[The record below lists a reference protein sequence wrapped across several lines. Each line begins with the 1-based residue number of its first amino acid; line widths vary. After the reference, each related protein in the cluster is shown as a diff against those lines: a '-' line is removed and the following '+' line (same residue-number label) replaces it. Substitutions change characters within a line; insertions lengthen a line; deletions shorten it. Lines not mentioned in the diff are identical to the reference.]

1 MSTDVDVKLL
11 GPLDVQVAGDQVQ
24 FEGSKQRALFTV
36 LALQAP
42 EPVPVDALVEALWA
56 DRPPGDGVQALQKQV
71 SRLRHRLGPDAPL
84 QRSAAGYTLGI
95 ERDAV
100 DARRFEELL
109 RRARVALGED
119 RPGAARADLEAALAL
134 WRGPALADHRFEQF
148 AQLEIAR
155 LEELRM
161 EAIEERMAAE
171 LAGGGHG
178 DLAGELSSLVAVHP
192 LRERLRGHL
201 MLALYRSGRQAEAL
215 EVMREGRRM
224 LVDELGIEPGPEL
237 RRLEQMILA
246 HDPELAAAPEPVA
259 PAAPAAPVA
268 PAALPAPTGPLIGRD
283 GELAEITDVLVRRQ
297 TRLLTL
303 VGPGGVGKTR
313 LAIEAGRDV
322 AERFGGRAVHVDLE
336 GVEDAGL
343 LASEAAAALGAV
355 AATGEELA
363 EQLAHSGGRALVV
376 LDGFERFLDD
386 AGEVA
391 RLLGAVP
398 SLTVLAT
405 SRAALRLGGEQVY
418 SVHPLAPPNAAA
430 LFVARAGAA
439 RAGWVPAGEDRAVI
453 DEICERLDGLPL
465 AIELAADRVRL
476 LPPRALLARLEH
488 RLDVLTASGG
498 DRPARHRSLR
508 ATLEWSWDVLDER
521 ERRLLCDL
529 TVFEGGASLEAA
541 AAVHGED
548 VDDAV
553 SALLDKGSL
562 LRVDQPEIE
571 PRLAML
577 DTVREFAAE
586 HSSDGAE
593 AELRHARYFVGFC
606 ERRALEASRSHRRD
620 SLEQLALE
628 RANIRLAYE
637 RLARAGAADEA
648 LRVAIGFASALPWDA
663 HVQEVRG
670 WLTLASET
678 PALRA
683 TALYWDGR
691 LAISQA
697 RFAEAEARLREALA
711 TAREAGEPALEAA
724 VLTALARW
732 ATLTAAAGVA
742 ELGHAALAAARA
754 TGDLR
759 LVADALLSVAGSC
772 ERAVEWDRAAALATE
787 ALGRYRELGDPY
799 GAAAALAE
807 LGWYDLVNGAGEQA
821 EAYFDQAAELRRRH
835 GDDRRLVEPVIDGA
849 WLALV
854 HGDSGL
860 AQSRFLDG
868 LELARQVDDRYL
880 VGEALAGLSAVAGT
894 EARWTDCAQLAGAS
908 ALVHEQIGAPPWE
921 SVAMLLRRETAGAQA
936 ALGPAYDEWV
946 RRGRALPADDVLRQ
960 TLDAPIES

>member
-1 MSTDVDVKLL
+1 MSADVDVKLL
-11 GPLDVQVAGDQVQ
+11 GPLDVQVAGDHVQ

-42 EPVPVDALVEALWA
+42 EPVGVDALVEALWA

-71 SRLRHRLGPDAPL
+71 SRLRHRLGPQAPL

-95 ERDAV
+95 ERGAV

-109 RRARVALGED
+109 RRARVALAED
-119 RPGAARADLEAALAL
+119 RPQSARADLEAALAL

-161 EAIEERMAAE
+161 EAIEERVAAE
-171 LAGGGHG
+171 LAGGGDA
-178 DLAGELSSLVAVHP
+178 DLAGELRALVAEHP

-201 MLALYRSGRQAEAL
+201 MVALYRSGRQAEAL
-215 EVMREGRRM
+215 EVMREGRRL

-246 HDPELAAAPEPVA
+246 HDPGLTAGRTPP
-259 PAAPAAPVA
+259 PAAPAP
-268 PAALPAPTGPLIGRD
+268 PATLPAPTGALIGRD
-283 GELAEITDVLVRRQ
+283 GELGEITELLVRPQ

-313 LAIEAGRDV
+313 LALEAGRQV
-322 AERFGGRAVHVDLE
+322 AERIVARAVLVDLE
-336 GVEDAGL
+336 GVEDASL

-363 EQLAHSGGRALVV
+363 EQLAHAGGRALLV

-386 AGEVA
+386 AAEVA
-391 RLLGAVP
+391 RLLGAAP

-405 SRAALRLGGEQVY
+405 SRAALRLIGEQVY
-418 SVHPLAPPNAAA
+418 FVHPLAPPNAAA
-430 LFVARAGAA
+430 LFAARAGAA
-439 RAGWVPAGEDRAVI
+439 RAGWMPAEHDREVI
-453 DEICERLDGLPL
+453 DEICARLDGLPL

-476 LPPRALLARLEH
+476 LSPRALLARLER

-508 ATLEWSWDVLDER
+508 ATLEWSWEVLDER

-529 TVFEGGASLEAA
+529 TVFEGGASLDAA

-548 VDDAV
+548 VDDVV
-553 SALLDKGSL
+553 SSVLDKGSL

-586 HSSDGAE
+586 HAGDGAE

-606 ERRALEASRSHRRD
+606 EQLAKEASRSHRRD
-620 SLEQLALE
+620 SLERLALE

-648 LRVAIGFASALPWDA
+648 LRVAIGFAEALPWDA
-663 HVQEVRG
+663 HTQEVRG
-670 WLTLASET
+670 WLTLATDT

-697 RFAEAEARLREALA
+697 RFAEAEARLRDALA
-711 TAREAGEPALEAA
+711 TAREAGDLRLEAA
-724 VLTALARW
+724 VLAALGRR
-732 ATLTAAAGVA
+732 ATLTAAPDAA
-742 ELGHAALAAARA
+742 ELGDAALAAARA
-754 TGDLR
+754 SGER
-759 LVADALLSVAGSC
+759 QLVADALLSVAGAC
-772 ERAVEWDRAAALATE
+772 ERAVEWDRAVALATE
-787 ALGRYRELGDPY
+787 ALGMYRELGDPY

-807 LGWYDLVNGAGEQA
+807 LGWYDMVNGPGRQA

-835 GDDRRLVEPVIDGA
+835 GDDRRLVEPLIDGA

-854 HGDSGL
+854 NSDSGL
-860 AQSRFLDG
+860 AQSRFLDC
-868 LELARQVDDRYL
+868 LELARQVDDRFL

-921 SVAMLLRRETAGAQA
+921 SVTMLQRRETSAAQA

-946 RRGRALPADDVLRQ
+946 SRGRALPVDDVVRQ
-960 TLDAPIES
+960 TLDSPALDLP

>member
-1 MSTDVDVKLL
+1 MSADVDVKLL

-42 EPVPVDALVEALWA
+42 EPVAVDALVEALWA
-56 DRPPGDGVQALQKQV
+56 EGPPGDGVQALQKQV
-71 SRLRHRLGPDAPL
+71 SRLRHRLGPRAPL

-109 RRARVALGED
+109 RSARVALADD
-119 RPGAARADLEAALAL
+119 RPDAARADLEAALAL

-155 LEELRM
+155 LEELRI
-161 EAIEERMAAE
+161 EAIEERMEAE

-178 DLAGELSSLVAVHP
+178 DLAGELHSLVAEHP

-246 HDPELAAAPEPVA
+246 HDPELAAAPAPA
-259 PAAPAAPVA
+259 PAAPAA

-336 GVEDAGL
+336 GVEDARL
-343 LASEAAAALGAV
+343 LASEAAAALGTV

-376 LDGFERFLDD
+376 LDGFERLLDD

-405 SRAALRLGGEQVY
+405 SRAALRLSGEQVY

-439 RAGWVPAGEDRAVI
+439 RAGWVPTGEDRAVI

-476 LPPRALLARLEH
+476 LPPRALLARLER

-498 DRPARHRSLR
+498 GRPARHRSLR
-508 ATLEWSWDVLDER
+508 ATLEWSWDVLDDR

-586 HSSDGAE
+586 QARDSAE

-606 ERRALEASRSHRRD
+606 ERRAEEASRSHRRD
-620 SLEQLALE
+620 SLERLALE

-648 LRVAIGFASALPWDA
+648 LRVAIGFAEALPWDA
-663 HVQEVRG
+663 HVLEVRG
-670 WLTLASET
+670 WLTLATET

-683 TALYWDGR
+683 TAQYWDGR

-697 RFAEAEARLREALA
+697 RFDEAEARLRAALA
-711 TAREAGEPALEAA
+711 TAREAGEPGLEAA
-724 VLTALARW
+724 VLTALGRR
-732 ATLTAAAGVA
+732 ATLTAAADVA
-742 ELGHAALAAARA
+742 ELGDAALAAARA
-754 TGDLR
+754 TDDRR
-759 LVADALLSVAGSC
+759 LVADALLTVAGAC

-787 ALGRYRELGDPY
+787 ALVLYRELGDPY

-821 EAYFDQAAELRRRH
+821 ETYFDQAAELRRRH
-835 GDDRRLVEPVIDGA
+835 GDDRRLVEPLIDGA

-860 AQSRFLDG
+860 AQSRFLDS
-868 LELARQVDDRYL
+868 LELARQVDDRFL

-921 SVAMLLRRETAGAQA
+921 SVAMLQQRETSAAQA

-946 RRGRALPADDVLRQ
+946 RRGRALPADDVVRL